1 MNVVFISPHFPLYF
15 HNFCSR
21 LKQRNVNVLGII
33 DTDYQNISQE
43 TKNSLTDCY
52 CVNSLDNYDE
62 VYRAVAYFIS
72 KYGRI
77 DCRCAGKVSLGR
89 GDGRLAA
96 KISFC

>member
-43 TKNSLTDCY
+43 TKNSLTD
-52 CVNSLDNYDE
+52 
-62 VYRAVAYFIS
+62 
-72 KYGRI
+72 
-77 DCRCAGKVSLGR
+77 
-89 GDGRLAA
+89 
-96 KISFC
+96 